1 MSSDKVSSQPR
12 KVRKREI
19 YTAQLHVRSKR
30 IVAPLSKE
38 LSQKLGLKRIRV
50 RKGDR
55 VLIVRGSFK
64 GHEGK
69 ITSVDVKRGRIHVEG
84 AMLRKADGT
93 EVPYPIHPSK
103 VVVLELDLSDPRRK
117 ELVERKKQVVVSGQT
132 S

>member
-1 MSSDKVSSQPR
+1 MSSGRRSFQPR
-12 KVRKREI
+12 KIRKREV
-19 YTAQLHVRSKR
+19 YHASLHARSKR
-30 IVAPLSKE
+30 IIAPLSRE
-38 LSQKLGLKRIRV
+38 LAQKLGVKRIRV
-50 RKGDR
+50 RRGDR

-69 ITSVDVKRGRIHVEG
+69 VTSVDVKRGRIHVEG

-103 VVVLELDLSDPRRK
+103 VVAVELDLSDPRRK
-117 ELVERKKQVVVSGQT
+117 ELIERRKQVAISGET